1 MNINDRLISAR
12 LKAELSIADMGV
24 WFDVQRRT
32 METWLHGVVP
42 HACRHSQI
50 LSKLDLLEKAIKS
63 GKHFPVPISVTQY
76 ERKNYLQ
83 QVINA
88 ISGRV
93 PNSRSSK

>member
-1 MNINDRLISAR
+1 MDINDRLISAR

-24 WFDVQRRT
+24 WFGIQRRT
-32 METWLHGVVP
+32 METWLRGVVP

-50 LSKLDLLEKAIKS
+50 ITKLDLLERAIGT
-63 GKHFPVPISVTQY
+63 GKHFPVPIAVTQY

-88 ISGRV
+88 TSGRV
-93 PNSRSSK
+93 PKSRTSK